1 MNRHSTRIRT
11 AGPGLALVLLLTLFA
26 GTVPAGPA
34 ATGIM
39 SAQSGGPIL
48 NPSHPDRYVVQR
60 GDTLWDISSM
70 FLRDPWFW
78 PEIWYANPQ
87 IANPHLI
94 FPGDVLTLVY
104 VDGMPRLQLQRGETA
119 QTASGTEKLSPRIR
133 EEALDS
139 AIPAVPF
146 EDIAAFLTQGG
157 VLERGEAD
165 AMPYVVAIRD
175 DLLAASAGNDV
186 YVRGDMDPEK
196 TGYNVIH
203 VGEELRDPDDGAVLG
218 YESIMV
224 GAGTIRRG
232 GDPATLTLNTT
243 NREVLRGD
251 KLVPQEVEIPLYFQ
265 PHAPEGE
272 VNGRIISVVDGV
284 SRIGQYQVVILNR
297 GSKHGL
303 EPGHI
308 LTVWQ
313 TGPTVRDEFTDGLMP
328 SRVQLPDERA
338 GTLMIFRSYD
348 RVSYALITEATS
360 EIRVLDQ
367 VKSPG

>member
-1 MNRHSTRIRT
+1 MNRHSPLPRT
-11 AGPGLALVLLLTLFA
+11 AGPGLALVFFLTLAA
-26 GTVPAGPA
+26 GTVTAGPA

-39 SAQSGGPIL
+39 SAQSGGPVL
-48 NPSHPDRYVVQR
+48 NSSHPDRYVVVP
-60 GDTLWDISSM
+60 GDTLWDISAM

-78 PEIWYANPQ
+78 PEIWYVNPQ

-104 VDGMPRLQLQRGETA
+104 VDGQPRLQLERGETA
-119 QTASGTEKLSPRIR
+119 RTASGTEKLSPRIR

-146 EDIAAFLTQGG
+146 EDIAAFLTGGG
-157 VLERGEAD
+157 VLAREEVDG
-165 AMPYVVAIRD
+165 MPYVVAIRD
-175 DLLAASAGNDV
+175 DLLAAAAGQDV
-186 YVRGDMDPEK
+186 YVRGDMNPENSV
-196 TGYNVIH
+196 YNVLHI
-203 VGEELRDPDDGAVLG
+203 GEELRDPDDGSVLG
-218 YESIMV
+218 YESILV

-232 GDPATLTLNTT
+232 GDPATLRLNQT

-251 KLVPQEVEIPLYFQ
+251 KLVPQDIEIPLYFQ
-265 PHAPEGE
+265 PHAPEEDVAGS
-272 VNGRIISVVDGV
+272 IIAVVDGV

-297 GSKHGL
+297 GENHGL

-313 TGPTVRDEFTDGLMP
+313 TGQTIRDEFADGLMP
-328 SRVQLPDERA
+328 SRVQLPNERA
-338 GTLMIFRSYD
+338 GTLMIFKTYG
-348 RVSYALITEATS
+348 RVSFALITEATS